1 MKKAEFLKTVRKEIH
16 YIFARNEI
24 EKELEQHL
32 NESVEDLLA
41 EGLSIDEAE
50 AQAVLQMGDAKEIGR
65 ELNKVHNPLIGY
77 LIVLT
82 RCILLLMIF
91 PIYSILWIGGHNLA
105 FMIFPSEIEEYVEK
119 YEVNMSIDTPMH
131 YLKVDDLYFCNDDE
145 YYITLRSFQK
155 VWKARANNT
164 FEVKL
169 VDQAGNTIP
178 TAATN
183 YFAGMTVRHNVY
195 FMKDEMSSIFIH
207 TRDGQVLEIS
217 LEEETYETK

>member
-1 MKKAEFLKTVRKEIH
+1 MRRTEFLKTVRKEIH

-82 RCILLLMIF
+82 RCILFLMIF
-91 PIYSILWIGGHNLA
+91 PIYSILWIGAHDLA

-131 YLKVDDLYFCNDDE
+131 YLKVGDLYFCDDNE
-145 YYITLRSFQK
+145 CSITFRSFQK

-164 FEVKL
+164 FDVKL

-178 TAATN
+178 TASTN
-183 YFAGMTVRHNVY
+183 YFAAMTVRHDVH
-195 FMKDEMSSIFIH
+195 FTKDEMNSVFIH

-217 LEEETYETK
+217 LEEET